1 MICDRRI
8 AAAVAPNAERDLLR
22 QRTGGQEDR
31 SLLPEFARDLRLKR
45 RKPRPAPVSIERDIG
60 TGRLR
65 EALERLAWRF
75 RFVVRKLTLR
85 TRAKKRELVVS
96 QRALGF

>member
-75 RFVVRKLTLR
+75 RFVVR
-85 TRAKKRELVVS
+85 
-96 QRALGF
+96 